1 MSMYV
6 CLKPTKPL
14 GFAGV
19 KFLWKSIQNL
29 TFNSIFFELWGGVLL
44 GAQLGCKSVCMY
56 VWTPAHY
63 VHVCMFDACMFAPS
77 SASAC
82 MQWLSIYVCMF
93 ETLIRVCMYVRR
105 NPRAWL
111 CMYVWLRI
119 PPDKMYCVCM
129 FHVTKHLRMYVS
141 NIHTHKLRTRLLSLK
156 AASRKAFEH
165 VCMYVRS
172 PLACMYVCLAC
183 MYVFLK
189 PSSAYVCMP
198 QTYNT

>member
-14 GFAGV
+14 GFAGI

-44 GAQLGCKSVCMY
+44 DAQLGCKSVCMY
-56 VWTPAHY
+56 VCLNSRTLCVCMY
-63 VHVCMFDACMFAPS
+63 VRTLKHVCLYAMTKHLCM
-77 SASAC
+77 
-82 MQWLSIYVCMF
+82 YVWNSH
-93 ETLIRVCMYVRR
+93 TCMYVRR

-111 CMYVWLRI
+111 CMYGWEYLQIRCIAYVCFKWRSI
-119 PPDKMYCVCM
+119 YVCM
-129 FHVTKHLRMYVS
+129 SQTYIHTNWELGSCCLKQLLGRPSSMYVCM
-141 NIHTHKLRTRLLSLK
+141 LEALK
-156 AASRKAFEH
+156 R
-165 VCMYVRS
+165 VCMYVWS
-172 PLACMYVCLAC
+172 PQACMYVC
-183 MYVFLK
+183 LK